1 MIEMIKI
8 ILGVLALAFAT
19 VMLIIKGNK
28 GK

>member
-1 MIEMIKI
+1 MIEMLNI
-8 ILGVLALAFAT
+8 ILGALALAFAT